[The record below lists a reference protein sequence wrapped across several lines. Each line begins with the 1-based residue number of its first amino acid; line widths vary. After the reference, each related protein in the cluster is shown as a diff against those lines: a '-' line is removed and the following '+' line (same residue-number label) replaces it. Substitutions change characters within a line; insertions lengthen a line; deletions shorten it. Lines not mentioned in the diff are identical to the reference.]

1 MITVL
6 PLSHRDLPQVEDL
19 LSWMQELGGCMKHQA
34 LLVASSQVPLN
45 ELQRLLTKASGI
57 FNRAVGVKQREV
69 NEEPWPRASNALFR
83 TAAEGVKGHYPG
95 QAWLWVESDA
105 IPMAKGWLDAID
117 AEYRKLGKPFMGCMY
132 QLPWPHL
139 NGVMVYPPTVQK
151 FNGAMLQT
159 EPAKLP
165 WDCREAPTH

>member
-57 FNRAVGVKQREV
+57 FNRRSE
-69 NEEPWPRASNALFR
+69 SN
-83 TAAEGVKGHYPG
+83 
-95 QAWLWVESDA
+95 S
-105 IPMAKGWLDAID
+105 AK
-117 AEYRKLGKPFMGCMY
+117 
-132 QLPWPHL
+132 
-139 NGVMVYPPTVQK
+139 
-151 FNGAMLQT
+151 
-159 EPAKLP
+159 
-165 WDCREAPTH
+165 